1 MAYALEFVGLIGRKC
16 VPILIA
22 TSNLLVTNKLCL
34 IQRITSYELLNIK
47 SGKWKR
53 LKLPYVSL
61 IFLQSVKIYGKTK
74 PTLVV
79 LSYYYVFF
87 FSSSNTLNCW
97 NKKEKVPTFDL
108 KSMFSCIFTKLIIL
122 IIFFLFFDL
131 IWLFYLTTIRAH
143 SQQPTQ
149 PFLFLVWKVSPL
161 VWEVG
166 SWKSCRLLLRW
177 LNMMPEDFFFFFF
190 INRHLNSQMLKCKI
204 WKCACFS
211 LRQKSCSHV
220 PHHICASDLIKVE
233 LKLGTWLFYLT
244 WSLCLVLQYSANV
257 LFFSSHSYKIMY
269 LPSTDTTL
277 L

>member
-87 FSSSNTLNCW
+87 FQFLKHTELLKQKRKGSHFWLKMHVFMYFYKVNNFNYFLFVLWFNLTFLFDHYMSTLTAAHS
-97 NKKEKVPTFDL
+97 TFFVLSL
-108 KSMFSCIFTKLIIL
+108 KSLSI
-122 IIFFLFFDL
+122 
-131 IWLFYLTTIRAH
+131 
-143 SQQPTQ
+143 S
-149 PFLFLVWKVSPL
+149 
-161 VWEVG
+161 VG
-166 SWKSCRLLLRW
+166 SGELKKLQTSLEMAKYDARR
-177 LNMMPEDFFFFFF
+177 FFFFFF
-190 INRHLNSQMLKCKI
+190 Y
-204 WKCACFS
+204 
-211 LRQKSCSHV
+211 KSTF
-220 PHHICASDLIKVE
+220 E
-233 LKLGTWLFYLT
+233 L
-244 WSLCLVLQYSANV
+244 
-257 LFFSSHSYKIMY
+257 
-269 LPSTDTTL
+269 TDA
-277 L
+277 